1 MGGRDG
7 ENGGTA
13 AVDLDLAGRV
23 YVVSGAT
30 RGLGFAAARELVA
43 EGARVV
49 ISGRD
54 AKAVAAAA
62 GELGGPAHAAG
73 VAADNADPGIGETLT
88 GAALREF
95 GQLDGVLVSTGG
107 PPPGTVLNTR
117 DEQWTGAFESVFLGA
132 VRIARSAAAALGPGG
147 AIAFVLSSSV
157 KTPLSGL
164 SISNGLR
171 PGLAMVA
178 KELADELGPAG
189 IRVLGL
195 LPGRIATARAEELD
209 AGAPGRRAAA
219 EAAIPLRR
227 YGDPAEFGRVAAFL
241 LSPAASY
248 LTGLV
253 VPVDGG
259 MLRSL

>member
-1 MGGRDG
+1 V
-7 ENGGTA
+7 E
-13 AVDLDLAGRV
+13 LDLAGRV
-23 YVVSGAT
+23 YAVTGGT
-30 RGLGFAAARELVA
+30 RGLGFATARELVA

-49 ISGRD
+49 LSGRD
-54 AKAVAAAA
+54 ATAASAAAA
-62 GELGGPAHAAG
+62 ELGGPAHAAG
-73 VAADNADPGIGETLT
+73 VAADNASPGAGDALT

-95 GQLDGVLVSTGG
+95 GRLDGVLISTGG
-107 PPPGTVLNTR
+107 PPPGKVLDTP
-117 DEQWTGAFESVFLGA
+117 DERWAGAFESVFLGA
-132 VRIARSAAAALGPGG
+132 LRIARSAAGALAPGG
-147 AIAFVLSSSV
+147 VIAFVLSSSV
-157 KTPLSGL
+157 KSPITGL
-164 SISNGLR
+164 AISNGLR

-195 LPGRIATARAEELD
+195 LPGRIATARTEELD
-209 AGAPGRRAAA
+209 AGAPGRREAA

-227 YGDPAEFGRVAAFL
+227 YGEPAEFGRVAAFL

-259 MLRSL
+259 MIRAL

>member
-1 MGGRDG
+1 
-7 ENGGTA
+7 
-13 AVDLDLAGRV
+13 VDLQLAGRV
-23 YVVSGAT
+23 YIVSGAT
-30 RGLGFAAARELVA
+30 RGLGFATARELVA

-54 AKAVAAAA
+54 TGRAAAA
-62 GELGGPAHAAG
+62 AKELGGSGHAVGAG
-73 VAADNADPGIGETLT
+73 VDNASPNVGEVLT
-88 GAALREF
+88 AAALREF
-95 GQLDGVLVSTGG
+95 GRLDGVLVSTGG
-107 PPPGTVLNTR
+107 PQAGSVLGTP
-117 DEQWTGAFESVFLGA
+117 DEQWGGAFGSIFLGA
-132 VRIARSAAAALGPGG
+132 LRVARSAAGMLGPGG
-147 AIAFVLSSSV
+147 VIGFVLSSSV
-157 KTPLSGL
+157 KSPVGGL
-164 SISNGLR
+164 AISNGLR

-178 KELADELGPAG
+178 KQLADELGPDG

-195 LPGRIATARAEELD
+195 LPGRISTARTAELD

-219 EAAIPLRR
+219 EATIPLRR
-227 YGDPAEFGRVAAFL
+227 YGTPEEFGRIAAFL

>member
-1 MGGRDG
+1 
-7 ENGGTA
+7 
-13 AVDLDLAGRV
+13 VDLDLAGRV
-23 YVVSGAT
+23 YVVSGGT
-30 RGLGFAAARELVA
+30 RGLGFATAKELVA

-54 AKAVAAAA
+54 AAAAA
-62 GELGGPAHAAG
+62 AAAEELGGPAQAAG
-73 VAADNADPGIGETLT
+73 VAADNAAPGVGDTLT
-88 GAALREF
+88 GAARRKF
-95 GQLDGVLVSTGG
+95 GRLDGVLVSTGG
-107 PPPGTVLNTR
+107 PPPGTVLSTR
-117 DEQWTGAFESVFLGA
+117 DEQWNGAFESVFLGG
-132 VRIARSAAAALGPGG
+132 VRIARSAAATMGAGG

-157 KTPLSGL
+157 KSPISGL
-164 SISNGLR
+164 ATSNGLR

-209 AGAPGRRAAA
+209 AGAPGRREAA
-219 EAAIPLRR
+219 EATIPLRR

-259 MLRSL
+259 MIRSL

>member
-1 MGGRDG
+1 M
-7 ENGGTA
+7 
-13 AVDLDLAGRV
+13 DLDLAGRV
-23 YVVSGAT
+23 YVVSGGT
-30 RGLGFAAARELVA
+30 RGLGFATARELVG

-49 ISGRD
+49 VSGRD
-54 AKAVAAAA
+54 AKAAAAA
-62 GELGGPAHAAG
+62 AEELGGPAHAAG
-73 VAADNADPGIGETLT
+73 VVADNAAPCVGDTLT
-88 GAALREF
+88 GTALREF
-95 GQLDGVLVSTGG
+95 GQLDGVLISTGG
-107 PPPGTVLNTR
+107 PPTGTVLGTSG
-117 DEQWTGAFESVFLGA
+117 EQWAGAFESVFLGA
-132 VRIARSAAAALGPGG
+132 LRIATSAAGALGPGG
-147 AIAFVLSSSV
+147 VIAFVLSSSV
-157 KTPLSGL
+157 KSPLGGL
-164 SISNGLR
+164 ATSNGLR

-178 KELADELGPAG
+178 KELADELGPKD

-209 AGAPGRRAAA
+209 AAAPGRREAA

-259 MLRSL
+259 MIRTL